1 MKITDV
7 KVEKICVK
15 LVKPF
20 RIALGTIDS
29 NESVIVKIHTDEG
42 IIGIGEGSPE
52 PKVTGETF
60 ETVFS
65 VCGLLGET
73 IKGLDPI
80 DIEKIN
86 HVMDK
91 TIVGNPAAKAAID
104 IALHDILG
112 KVSKQPLYKL
122 LGGYDNSL
130 ETDFTIGIDHPDVMA
145 QEAVKMKEQGF
156 RILKIKVGLGLAEDI
171 QRIKM
176 IREAVGSDVKIRVD
190 ANQGWTPREAI
201 RAINAIEEFDIDAVE
216 QPVPYWDI
224 DSLAQVK
231 NHVNVPIMA
240 DESVFSPQDALEV
253 IKRSAVDIINIK
265 LMKCG
270 GLFKAARIN
279 AIAEAA
285 GVECMLGCMLENVV
299 SITAAASFVAAHKNV
314 TRADLDSTLMLK
326 EGLLKGGALFKGGI
340 ITLPEAPGLAI
351 EF

>member
-7 KVEKICVK
+7 KVDKVYVK

-20 RIALGTIDS
+20 KVALGTIDN
-29 NESVIVKIHTDEG
+29 NESVIVKIQTDDG
-42 IIGIGEGSPE
+42 IVGIGEGSPE
-52 PKVTGETF
+52 PKVTGETV

-65 VCGLLGET
+65 VCKLLGET

-80 DIEKIN
+80 DIEKVH
-86 HVMDK
+86 HVMDR

-122 LGGYDNSL
+122 LGGFDNTF
-130 ETDFTIGIDHPDVMA
+130 ETDFTIGIDNPEVMA
-145 QEAVKMKEQGF
+145 QEAIKITEQGF
-156 RILKIKVGLGLAEDI
+156 KILKIKVGLGLSEDI
-171 QRIKM
+171 QRIKL
-176 IREAVGSDVKIRVD
+176 IREAVGSHIKIRVD
-190 ANQGWTPREAI
+190 ANQGWSPWEAI
-201 RAINAIEEFDIDAVE
+201 RAINAIEKFNIEAVE

-224 DSLAQVK
+224 DGLAQVK
-231 NHVNVPIMA
+231 DNVNIPIMA
-240 DESVFSPQDALEV
+240 DESVFSPQDALKV
-253 IKRSAVDIINIK
+253 IKRGAVDIINIK

-270 GLFKAARIN
+270 GLFKASRIN

-285 GVECMLGCMLENVV
+285 GVECMLGCMLENVI

-326 EGLLKGGALFKGGI
+326 EGLIKGGAIIKGGMV
-340 ITLPEAPGLAI
+340 TLPDTPGLGI
-351 EF
+351 EL